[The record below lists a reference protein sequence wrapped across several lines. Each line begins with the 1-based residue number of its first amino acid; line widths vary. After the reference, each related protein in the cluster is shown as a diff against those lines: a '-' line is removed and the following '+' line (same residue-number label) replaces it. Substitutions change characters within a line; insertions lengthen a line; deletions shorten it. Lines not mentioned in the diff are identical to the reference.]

1 MRTICVSRMRSAEL
15 GKNKRNLAGLCGMRM
30 NAKAH
35 NFLMGEG
42 AGMGLHDM
50 HDAAVLVSDGRRM
63 SHD

>member
-1 MRTICVSRMRSAEL
+1 MICVGRMRSAEL
-15 GKNKRNLAGLCGMRM
+15 EKKNKEPGSRGMRM

-35 NFLMGEG
+35 NFLVSEG
-42 AGMGLHDM
+42 AGTGLHDM